1 MTCSYSKCLNSK
13 SLNSQYQDGNKYMEV
28 KSPVEMLSALKLSTR
43 RWRRALVASVASAA
57 LCASSAVFADF
68 SRLGQLQNKGF
79 SISAEARLLDTDSN
93 ALLGSL
99 NPERQLSPASVT
111 KAYLSAAALSHFGP
125 QHRFTSQL
133 VSTGS
138 VENGV
143 LHGDLIFEGGGDPGL
158 TTEDLWRL
166 VQRLQLAG
174 VREVDGA
181 LVVSQWRFGPV
192 ECITT
197 DRCNARTRV
206 TNAYSAPLTSAGVNF
221 GSWCANIAPAAVAG
235 EPARVGLCDS
245 QAPLITIDNQ
255 VITRPANS
263 GTEISVARITDERGD
278 VMRLTGQIST
288 NATARDV
295 YRGAG
300 DAAEKTA
307 QVLLSMLNQAGVA
320 VRDPW
325 RVSSTRPSGAQRLAA
340 VDSKPLQELLQRTM
354 HYSNNYM
361 ADVLALNLVETPQ
374 AQLRQAGQAIEAYA
388 ESLPGH
394 GPLTLTSG
402 SGLTTDNR
410 TSAHGVN
417 VMLEDMYYQSAL
429 FPSFVATFQSPAN
442 GVMRFIRRGS
452 STFQNHVMLKTG
464 TLNQPFA
471 VRAVGGYFR
480 TAQGRWGVFSVL
492 VNGSGST
499 PYLSWAE
506 VLDPLSLDLDAMIL
520 AN

>member
-1 MTCSYSKCLNSK
+1 MTCL
-13 SLNSQYQDGNKYMEV
+13 LHF
-28 KSPVEMLSALKLSTR
+28 SA
-43 RWRRALVASVASAA
+43 RWLRNGVVAGLTTAA
-57 LCASSAVFADF
+57 LCASSALWADF
-68 SRLGQLQNKGF
+68 TRLSQLEAKGF
-79 SISAEARLLDTDSN
+79 SISAEARLLDADSGSN
-93 ALLGSL
+93 PLLGSL

-111 KAYLSAAALSHFGP
+111 KAYMSAALLNRFGP

-133 VSTGS
+133 VSTGA
-138 VENGV
+138 VQDGV
-143 LHGDLIFEGGGDPGL
+143 LRGDLVFEGGGDPGL

-166 VQRLQLAG
+166 VQRLRLAG
-174 VREVDGA
+174 VDRVDGA

-221 GSWCANIAPAAVAG
+221 GTWCVNVAPAAQPGA
-235 EPARVGLCDS
+235 PARVGLCDS
-245 QAPLITIDNQ
+245 QDPLIVIDNQ
-255 VITRPANS
+255 VVTRPANS
-263 GTEISVARITDERGD
+263 GTEISAERLTDERGD

-288 NATARDV
+288 NAVARDV

-307 QVLLSMLNQAGVA
+307 QVLLSMLNQSGVS

-325 RVSSTRPSGAQRLAA
+325 RVSASQPPSNAQRLAA
-340 VDSKPLQELLQRTM
+340 VDSQPLQELLLRTM
-354 HYSNNYM
+354 NYSNNYM

-374 AQLRQAGQAIEAYA
+374 AQLRQAGQAIETYVQRL
-388 ESLPGH
+388 SGH
-394 GPLTLTSG
+394 GPITLHSG

-417 VMLEDMYYQSAL
+417 VMLEDMFRQSAL
-429 FPSFVATFQSPAN
+429 FPSFVASFQSPTN

-452 STFQNHVMLKTG
+452 STFQHNVMLKTG

-471 VRAVGGYFR
+471 VRAAAGYFR

-499 PYLSWAE
+499 PYLSWPE

>member
-1 MTCSYSKCLNSK
+1 VTCL
-13 SLNSQYQDGNKYMEV
+13 LHF
-28 KSPVEMLSALKLSTR
+28 SA
-43 RWRRALVASVASAA
+43 RWLRNGVVAGLTTAA
-57 LCASSAVFADF
+57 LCASSALWADF
-68 SRLGQLQNKGF
+68 TRLSQLEAKGF
-79 SISAEARLLDTDSN
+79 SISAEARLLDADSGSN
-93 ALLGSL
+93 PLLGSL

-111 KAYLSAAALSHFGP
+111 KAYMSAALLNRFGP

-133 VSTGS
+133 VSTGA
-138 VENGV
+138 VQDGV
-143 LHGDLIFEGGGDPGL
+143 LRGDLVFEGGGDPGL

-166 VQRLQLAG
+166 VQRLRLAG
-174 VREVDGA
+174 VDRVDGA

-221 GSWCANIAPAAVAG
+221 GTWCVNVAPAAQPGA
-235 EPARVGLCDS
+235 PARVGLCDS
-245 QAPLITIDNQ
+245 QDPLIVIDNQ
-255 VITRPANS
+255 VVTRPANS
-263 GTEISVARITDERGD
+263 GTEISAERLTDERGD

-288 NATARDV
+288 NAVARDV

-307 QVLLSMLNQAGVA
+307 QVLLSMLNQSGVS

-325 RVSSTRPSGAQRLAA
+325 RVSASQPPSNAQRLAA
-340 VDSKPLQELLQRTM
+340 VDSQPLQELLLRTM
-354 HYSNNYM
+354 NYSNNYM

-374 AQLRQAGQAIEAYA
+374 AQLRQAGQAIETYVQR
-388 ESLPGH
+388 LPGH
-394 GPLTLTSG
+394 GPITLHSG

-417 VMLEDMYYQSAL
+417 VMLEDMFRQSAL
-429 FPSFVATFQSPAN
+429 FPSFVASFQSPAN

-452 STFQNHVMLKTG
+452 STFQHNVMLKTG

-471 VRAVGGYFR
+471 VRAAAGYFR

-499 PYLSWAE
+499 PYLSWPE

>member
-1 MTCSYSKCLNSK
+1 MTCL
-13 SLNSQYQDGNKYMEV
+13 LHF
-28 KSPVEMLSALKLSTR
+28 SA
-43 RWRRALVASVASAA
+43 RWLRNGVVAGLTTAA
-57 LCASSAVFADF
+57 LCASSALWADF
-68 SRLGQLQNKGF
+68 TRLSQLEAKGF
-79 SISAEARLLDTDSN
+79 SISAEARLLDADSGSN
-93 ALLGSL
+93 PLLGSL

-111 KAYLSAAALSHFGP
+111 KAYMSAALLNRFGP

-133 VSTGS
+133 VSTGA
-138 VENGV
+138 VQDGV
-143 LHGDLIFEGGGDPGL
+143 LRGDLVFEGGGDPGL

-166 VQRLQLAG
+166 VQRLRLAG
-174 VREVDGA
+174 VDRVDGA

-221 GSWCANIAPAAVAG
+221 GTWCVNVAPAAQPGA
-235 EPARVGLCDS
+235 PARVGLCDS
-245 QAPLITIDNQ
+245 QDPLIVIDNQ
-255 VITRPANS
+255 VVTRPANS
-263 GTEISVARITDERGD
+263 GTEISAERLTDERGD

-288 NATARDV
+288 NAVARDV

-307 QVLLSMLNQAGVA
+307 QVLLSMLNQSGVS

-325 RVSSTRPSGAQRLAA
+325 RVSASQPPSNAQRLAA
-340 VDSKPLQELLQRTM
+340 VDSQPLQELLLRTM
-354 HYSNNYM
+354 NYSNNYM

-374 AQLRQAGQAIEAYA
+374 AQLRQAGQAIETYVQR
-388 ESLPGH
+388 LPGH
-394 GPLTLTSG
+394 GPITLHSG

-417 VMLEDMYYQSAL
+417 VMLEDMFRQSAL
-429 FPSFVATFQSPAN
+429 FPSFVASFQSPAN

-452 STFQNHVMLKTG
+452 STFQHNVMLKTG

-471 VRAVGGYFR
+471 VRAAAGYFR

-499 PYLSWAE
+499 PYLSWPE

>member
-1 MTCSYSKCLNSK
+1 VTCFFNL
-13 SLNSQYQDGNKYMEV
+13 
-28 KSPVEMLSALKLSTR
+28 PA
-43 RWRRALVASVASAA
+43 RWLRASVVAGVASAA
-57 LCASSAVFADF
+57 LCASTSLWADF
-68 SRLGQLQNKGF
+68 TRLSQLEAKGF
-79 SISAEARLLDTDSN
+79 SVSAEARLLEGGSPGDL
-93 ALLGSL
+93 LLGSL

-111 KAYLSAAALSHFGP
+111 KAYMAAALLNRFGP

-133 VSTGS
+133 VSTAP

-143 LHGDLIFEGGGDPGL
+143 LRGDLVFEGGGDPGL
-158 TTEDLWRL
+158 TSEDLWRL

-174 VREVDGA
+174 VEHVDGA

-206 TNAYSAPLTSAGVNF
+206 ANAYSAPLTSAGVNF
-221 GSWCANIAPAAVAG
+221 GTWCVNVAPATTAG
-235 EPARVGLCDS
+235 QPARTGLCDS
-245 QAPLITIDNQ
+245 TAPLIVIDNQ
-255 VITRPANS
+255 VVTRPANS
-263 GTEISVARITDERGD
+263 GTEISAERITDERGD

-288 NATARDV
+288 NAAARDV

-300 DAAEKTA
+300 DAAEQTA
-307 QVLLSMLNQAGVA
+307 QLLLAMLNQAGVT

-325 RVSSTRPSGAQRLAA
+325 RVGSTRPPSEARRLAA
-340 VDSKPLQELLQRTM
+340 VDGQPLQELLLRTM
-354 HYSNNYM
+354 NYSNNYM

-388 ESLPGH
+388 QGLSGH
-394 GPLTLTSG
+394 GPITLSSG

-410 TSAHGVN
+410 TSAHGTN
-417 VMLEDMYYQSAL
+417 AMLEDMYRQSAL
-429 FPSFVATFQSPAN
+429 FPSFVASFQSPAN

-452 STFQNHVMLKTG
+452 PTFQNNVMLKTG

-471 VRAVGGYFR
+471 VRAVAGYFR

-499 PYLSWAE
+499 PYLSWPE

-520 AN
+520 AH

>member
-1 MTCSYSKCLNSK
+1 MTYCM
-13 SLNSQYQDGNKYMEV
+13 GKYRV
-28 KSPVEMLSALKLSTR
+28 KS
-43 RWRRALVASVASAA
+43 RAKRSRTSPAGWLRGMIVASVATATFGVSTA
-57 LCASSAVFADF
+57 LFADF

-79 SISAEARLLDTDSN
+79 SISAEARLLDVDTGSDT
-93 ALLGSL
+93 LLGSL

-111 KAYLSAAALSHFGP
+111 KAYLAAAALNRYGP

-133 VSTGS
+133 VSAGAVDS
-138 VENGV
+138 GV
-143 LHGDLIFEGGGDPGL
+143 LRGDLVFEGGGDPGL

-166 VQRLQLAG
+166 VQRLQLSG

-181 LVVSQWRFGPV
+181 LVISQWRFGPV
-192 ECITT
+192 ECLTT

-206 TNAYSAPLTSAGVNF
+206 ANAYSAPLTSAGVNF
-221 GSWCANIAPAAVAG
+221 GTWCVNVAPANSAG

-245 QAPLITIDNQ
+245 PQPLIAIDNQ
-255 VITRPANS
+255 VVTRPANS
-263 GTEISVARITDERGD
+263 GTEISAERITDERGD

-288 NATARDV
+288 NAAARDV

-307 QVLLSMLNQAGVA
+307 QVLLSMLNQAGIT

-325 RVSSTRPSGAQRLAA
+325 RVSSTRPAGAQRLAA
-340 VDSKPLQELLQRTM
+340 VDSMPLQELLLRTM
-354 HYSNNYM
+354 NYSNNYM

-388 ESLPGH
+388 QNLPGH
-394 GPLTLTSG
+394 GPLTLSSG

-410 TSAHGVN
+410 TSAQGVN
-417 VMLEDMYYQSAL
+417 VMLEDMFHQSAL
-429 FPSFVATFQSPAN
+429 FPSFVASFQSPAN

-452 STFQNHVMLKTG
+452 PTFQNNVMVKTG

-471 VRAVGGYFR
+471 VRAMAGYFR
-480 TAQGRWGVFSVL
+480 TAQGRWGVFTVL

-499 PYLSWAE
+499 PYLSWPE

>member
-1 MTCSYSKCLNSK
+1 MTCL
-13 SLNSQYQDGNKYMEV
+13 LHF
-28 KSPVEMLSALKLSTR
+28 SA
-43 RWRRALVASVASAA
+43 RWLRNGVVAGLTTAA
-57 LCASSAVFADF
+57 LCASSALWADF
-68 SRLGQLQNKGF
+68 TRLSQLEAKGF
-79 SISAEARLLDTDSN
+79 SISAEARLLDADSGSN
-93 ALLGSL
+93 PLLGSL

-111 KAYLSAAALSHFGP
+111 KAYMSAALLNRFGP

-133 VSTGS
+133 VSTGA
-138 VENGV
+138 VQDGV
-143 LHGDLIFEGGGDPGL
+143 LRGDLVFEGGGDPGL

-166 VQRLQLAG
+166 VQRLRLAG
-174 VREVDGA
+174 VDRVDGA

-221 GSWCANIAPAAVAG
+221 GTWCVNVAPAAQPGA
-235 EPARVGLCDS
+235 PARVGLCDS
-245 QAPLITIDNQ
+245 QDPLIVIDNQ
-255 VITRPANS
+255 VVTRPANS
-263 GTEISVARITDERGD
+263 GTEISAERLTDERGD

-288 NATARDV
+288 NAVARDV

-307 QVLLSMLNQAGVA
+307 QVLLSMLNQSGVS

-325 RVSSTRPSGAQRLAA
+325 RVSASQPPNNAQRLAA
-340 VDSKPLQELLQRTM
+340 VDSQPLQELLLRTM
-354 HYSNNYM
+354 NYSNNYM

-374 AQLRQAGQAIEAYA
+374 AQLRQAGQAIETYVQR
-388 ESLPGH
+388 LPGH
-394 GPLTLTSG
+394 GPITLHSG

-417 VMLEDMYYQSAL
+417 VMLEDMFRQSAL
-429 FPSFVATFQSPAN
+429 FPSFVASFQSPAN

-452 STFQNHVMLKTG
+452 STFQHNVMLKTG

-471 VRAVGGYFR
+471 VRAAAGYFR

-499 PYLSWAE
+499 PYLSWPE